1 MSGQEDLVKLL
12 HLVATGDREAYAHL
26 YSKVSAKLFGVAL
39 RILKRR
45 DLAEEALQ
53 EGLLKIWNRAGD
65 YRPDRG
71 SPMTWMISI
80 VRNGSID
87 SLRQARPET
96 SQVDIKE
103 IASSVD
109 AAASPFDWAA
119 SSAEARRL
127 RACLDQ
133 LGERQRSCVVLA
145 YVEGYTHQE
154 LASRFDCPLGTVKSW
169 IRRSL
174 FQLKTC
180 LEQ

>member
-1 MSGQEDLVKLL
+1 M
-12 HLVATGDREAYAHL
+12 

-39 RILKRR
+39 RILKRQE
-45 DLAEEALQ
+45 LAEEALQ
-53 EGLLKIWNRAGD
+53 EGLLKIWYRAGD

-87 SLRQARPET
+87 SLRRVKPET
-96 SQVDIKE
+96 SPVDADE
-103 IASSVD
+103 IASIADV
-109 AAASPFDWAA
+109 AASPFERAS
-119 SSAEARRL
+119 SSAETRRL
-127 RACLDQ
+127 KACLDQ
-133 LGERQRSCVVLA
+133 LGERQRSCVVMA

-154 LASRFDCPLGTVKSW
+154 LATRFDCPLGTVKSW

-174 FQLKTC
+174 SQLKTC